1 MTGVDRLS
9 SIRLGGMVTSGPM
22 TIGVCYRNRGPFA
35 LIWIKAW
42 LGPRSNR
49 TVARDYLAAN
59 RPTSTVT
66 A

>member
-1 MTGVDRLS
+1 
-9 SIRLGGMVTSGPM
+9 MVTSGPM